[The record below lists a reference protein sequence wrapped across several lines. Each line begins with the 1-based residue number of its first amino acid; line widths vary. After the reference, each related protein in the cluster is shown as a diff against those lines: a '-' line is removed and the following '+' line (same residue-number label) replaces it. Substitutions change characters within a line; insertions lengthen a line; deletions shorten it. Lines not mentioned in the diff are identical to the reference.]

1 MQESEPMA
9 THISPTGDSHVD
21 LLIVGT
27 GPAGLLAAY
36 DVLRERPATSILLT
50 DAGPPL
56 SERRARGGSE
66 LEGYGGAGLYIGGRL
81 YLGTFS
87 IPVMPPGTPPR
98 DMRAV
103 LEGEAY
109 AQRAR
114 VVDEFFKRLGA
125 ESEVIATPP
134 ERLAE
139 AVEQAAAVGIEYITS
154 YPARP
159 LGMEERFGI
168 LAHLRVF
175 LEEAGARF
183 AFGSRARGIVWDG
196 DAGFRVELAGG
207 EDGGAEHVAARAL
220 LLAPGRYGAEWL
232 SATTLALGAR
242 VVALPSA
249 FGVRVEVAAATY
261 APLTDVTPDPRLHR
275 TLAGDDALVK
285 TYATCPG
292 GLVVPVTRYGA
303 RVASGVPLPRDR
315 RSANTTFAVL
325 VQPGIEGAAGRWH
338 GGEALAR
345 TLNERYPESLVV
357 QRLDDTRAR
366 RETSAAALEGN
377 SVKPTCATAQ
387 AGTLY
392 DVYPAAYWE
401 TFDDLLGRI
410 ERLAPGTMSGE
421 TLVYGPAEERFWYFP
436 TDDHL
441 QTTTPGLFVAGD
453 AAGQSQGIIQ
463 ASVAGV
469 LAGEGI
475 RAYLG

>member
-1 MQESEPMA
+1 MGIQTSTNGMN
-9 THISPTGDSHVD
+9 SFDVV
-21 LLIVGT
+21 IVGT

-36 DVLRERPATSILLT
+36 DVLQHRPRTSILLV

-56 SERRARGGSE
+56 DERRARGGSE

-87 IPVMPPGTPPR
+87 IPVMPPGAPPR
-98 DMRAV
+98 EMRAV

-109 AQRAR
+109 ARRAR

-125 ESEVIATPP
+125 ESEVIAAPP

-159 LGMEERFGI
+159 LGVEERFGI
-168 LAHLRVF
+168 LAHLRAF

-183 AFGSRARGIVWDG
+183 AFGSRVREIARDG
-196 DAGFRVELAGG
+196 RAGFRVNLAAG
-207 EDGGAEHVAARAL
+207 EDDTGRVAARTL

-232 SATTLALGAR
+232 STMTLALGAR
-242 VVALPSA
+242 VIALPSA
-249 FGVRVEVAAATY
+249 FGVRIEVPAAMY

-275 TLAGDDALVK
+275 TLAGDDALIK

-303 RVASGVPLPRDR
+303 RVVSGVPLPRDR
-315 RSANTTFAVL
+315 RSENTTFAVL
-325 VQPGIEGAAGRWH
+325 VQPGSEGAVRRWR
-338 GGEALAR
+338 GGETLAR
-345 TLNERYPESLVV
+345 ALNARYPESLVV
-357 QRLDDTRAR
+357 QRLEDIRAR
-366 RETSAAALEGN
+366 RETSMEALERN
-377 SVKPTCATAQ
+377 HVRPTCATAQ

-401 TFDDLLGRI
+401 AFDDFLGRI
-410 ERLAPGTMSGE
+410 EQLAPGTMSGDA
-421 TLVYGPAEERFWYFP
+421 LVYGPAEERFWYFP
-436 TDDHL
+436 TDEHL

-469 LAGEGI
+469 LAGEGV
-475 RAYLG
+475 RAYLA

>member
-1 MQESEPMA
+1 MRILA
-9 THISPTGDSHVD
+9 AGDGTSAFDVV
-21 LLIVGT
+21 IVGT

-36 DVLRERPATSILLT
+36 DVLQRRPATSILLV

-56 SERRARGGSE
+56 AERRARGSSE

-98 DMRAV
+98 EMHAV

-109 AQRAR
+109 ARRAQ

-125 ESEVIATPP
+125 ESEVIAMPP
-134 ERLAE
+134 ERLAQ

-168 LAHLRVF
+168 LAHLRAF
-175 LEEAGARF
+175 LEEAGAQF
-183 AFGSRARGIVWDG
+183 AFGSRVREIVRD
-196 DAGFRVELAGG
+196 DSAGFRVELTGSEGDARRVAGST
-207 EDGGAEHVAARAL
+207 L

-232 SATTLALGAR
+232 SATTLALGAQ

-249 FGVRVEVAAATY
+249 FGVRIEVPAAVY
-261 APLTDVTPDPRLHR
+261 VPLTDVTPDPRLHR
-275 TLAGDDALVK
+275 TLVGDDALMK

-315 RSANTTFAVL
+315 RSENTTFAVL
-325 VQPGIEGAAGRWH
+325 VQPGIEGAAGRWR
-338 GGEALAR
+338 GGEALTR
-345 TLNERYPESLVV
+345 TLNERYPEALVV
-357 QRLDDTRAR
+357 QRLEDIQAQ
-366 RETSAAALEGN
+366 RETSAEALTRN
-377 SVKPTCATAQ
+377 SIQPTCATAQ

-392 DVYPAAYWE
+392 DAYPSAYWE
-401 TFDDLLGRI
+401 AFDDFLERI
-410 ERLAPGTMSGE
+410 ERLAPGTMSGDV
-421 TLVYGPAEERFWYFP
+421 LVYGPAEERFWYFP
-436 TDDHL
+436 TDDQL

>member
-1 MQESEPMA
+1 MNIQTLQDGTS
-9 THISPTGDSHVD
+9 SFDVV
-21 LLIVGT
+21 IVGT

-36 DVLRERPATSILLT
+36 DVLQRRPATSILLV
-50 DAGPPL
+50 DAGPAL
-56 SERRARGGSE
+56 DERRARGGSE

-98 DMRAV
+98 EMHAV

-109 AQRAR
+109 ARRAQ
-114 VVDEFFKRLGA
+114 VVDEFFKRLGV

-134 ERLAE
+134 ERLVE
-139 AVEQAAAVGIEYITS
+139 AAEQAAAVGIEYITS

-168 LAHLRVF
+168 LAHLRTF
-175 LEEAGARF
+175 LEEAGAQF
-183 AFGSRARGIVWDG
+183 AFGSRVREITRDSG
-196 DAGFRVELAGG
+196 AGFRVELSGT
-207 EDGGAEHVAARAL
+207 EGGAGRVAGRTL

-232 SATTLALGAR
+232 SAMTLTLDAQ
-242 VVALPSA
+242 VIALPSA
-249 FGVRVEVAAATY
+249 FGVRIEVPAATY

-275 TLAGDDALVK
+275 TLAGDDALMK

-292 GLVVPVTRYGA
+292 GLVVPVTRYGV
-303 RVASGVPLPRDR
+303 RVASGVPLPQGK
-315 RSANTTFAVL
+315 RSENTTFAVL

-338 GGEALAR
+338 GGESLAR
-345 TLNERYPESLVV
+345 ALNERYPESLVV
-357 QRLDDTRAR
+357 QRMEDIRAR
-366 RETSAAALEGN
+366 RETTAEALERN
-377 SVKPTCATAQ
+377 SIRPTCATAQ

-401 TFDDLLGRI
+401 TFDDFLGRI
-410 ERLAPGTMSGE
+410 ERLAPGTLSGDA
-421 TLVYGPAEERFWYFP
+421 LVYGPAEERFWYFP
-436 TDDHL
+436 TDGHL

-463 ASVAGV
+463 ASVAGI

>member
-1 MQESEPMA
+1 MEIETIPVGTS
-9 THISPTGDSHVD
+9 SFDV
-21 LLIVGT
+21 LIVGT

-36 DVLRERPATSILLT
+36 DVLQQRPATSILLV

-56 SERRARGGSE
+56 AERRARGGSE

-98 DMRAV
+98 EMHAV

-109 AQRAR
+109 ARRAQ
-114 VVDEFFKRLGA
+114 VVDTFFKRLGA

-134 ERLAE
+134 EHLAE
-139 AVEQAAAVGIEYITS
+139 AVEQAAEVGIEYITS

-168 LAHLRVF
+168 LAHLRGF

-183 AFGSRARGIVWDG
+183 AFGRRVREIVRAEDG
-196 DAGFRVELAGG
+196 GAGFRVKLAGG
-207 EDGGAEHVAARAL
+207 ASDAEQVAARAL

-232 SATTLALGAR
+232 SATTLALGAQ
-242 VVALPSA
+242 VIALPSA
-249 FGVRVEVAAATY
+249 FGVRVEIPAATY

-303 RVASGVPLPRDR
+303 QVASGVPLPRDR
-315 RSANTTFAVL
+315 RSENTTFAVL

-338 GGEALAR
+338 GGEALTR

-357 QRLDDTRAR
+357 QRLEDIRAR
-366 RETSAAALEGN
+366 RGTSARALEQN
-377 SVKPTCATAQ
+377 SVRPTCASAE

-392 DVYPAAYWE
+392 DVYPDAYWE
-401 TFDDLLGRI
+401 TFDDFLGRI
-410 ERLAPGTMSGE
+410 ERLAPGTMSGDA
-421 TLVYGPAEERFWYFP
+421 LVYGPAEERFWYFP
-436 TDDHL
+436 TDEQL